1 MTDVDLN
8 RQPSGSEV
16 ETPASAESAIDF
28 CIQQLRRAPDILR
41 ERLEIYDD
49 LKHVYDLKFAEV
61 ADATDGTELA
71 KKRAATRACVEERK
85 AMDTANQALQ
95 YAKARTRALE
105 KELSGRQS
113 VNKSVDTAYRTSGWR
128 S

>member
-1 MTDVDLN
+1 MTDV
-8 RQPSGSEV
+8 EV
-16 ETPASAESAIDF
+16 SPQQETEAETPVSAESAIDF
-28 CIQQLRRAPDILR
+28 CIRQLRRAPDILK
-41 ERLEIYDD
+41 ERLEIYHDR
-49 LKHVYDLKFAEV
+49 KHEYDLKFAEI
-61 ADATDGTELA
+61 ADATDGSELA
-71 KKRAATRACVEERK
+71 KKRAATLACVEERK
-85 AMDTANQALQ
+85 AMDTANEALQ